1 MKSKYYYFFFYL
13 DHALGTLY
21 SKILTMSLGITICA
35 MICAYSNM
43 SDFLSFLFL
52 SLQLDFFPTMFF
64 HLCNGHC
71 EINLH
76 WKGHIISGSKTQ
88 SYFIFRKKLLM
99 EKPFMCLCGNVMR
112 LSECSTLIY
121 SQQLGERQPLTVI
134 KYGIKIQSCREASSG
149 IPRRDGPLSSLS
161 RLSAFTAIRHRTW
174 VKARAVD

>member
-1 MKSKYYYFFFYL
+1 MVLPFVPWHEL
-13 DHALGTLY
+13 
-21 SKILTMSLGITICA
+21 ILTRLTFSLFIFEFAAG
-35 MICAYSNM
+35 
-43 SDFLSFLFL
+43 
-52 SLQLDFFPTMFF
+52 FFPTMFF
-64 HLCNGHC
+64 HLCNDHC

-149 IPRRDGPLSSLS
+149 IPRRDGPLSSRSIAFS
-161 RLSAFTAIRHRTW
+161 RLTAFTEIHYRTW
-174 VKARAVD
+174 VKPRAVD